1 MKTQQKSKDV
11 KRRPLTF
18 KSIPEDLIW
27 ALKEKAAAEHMTLT
41 AFVIQALRRA
51 VEEEEKK

>member
-1 MKTQQKSKDV
+1 MRTQQKSKEV

-27 ALKEKAAAEHMTLT
+27 RLKEKAAAEHMTLT
-41 AFVIQALRRA
+41 AFVIQALYGA
-51 VEEEEKK
+51 VEEKE